1 MARNKSVGMKVFA
14 IAGKSFLIVIMLMLV
29 GMISYKFTMKYY
41 EVTEGEDATGSGVL
55 DIVGDVSADEIS
67 RNVIFSVDSESG
79 KIKDP
84 FVIGFV
90 GIDQVTHVQIHNLT
104 DAGTGRT
111 HPVGVIEREIRGR
124 TDIRLSDP

>member
-55 DIVGDVSADEIS
+55 DIG
-67 RNVIFSVDSESG
+67 G
-79 KIKDP
+79 
-84 FVIGFV
+84 
-90 GIDQVTHVQIHNLT
+90 
-104 DAGTGRT
+104 
-111 HPVGVIEREIRGR
+111 
-124 TDIRLSDP
+124 